1 MALSIA
7 LRPGRSQ
14 PGVNRRIG
22 RLFMAGSACFAI
34 ASLPAAS
41 SLSENA
47 VALVYFI
54 GSIFFTTAGAEAY
67 RTSAPE
73 DRLDFISS
81 AVTLAGT
88 IFFNISTFT
97 SLDAR
102 LDERSSNLLVW
113 SPDIFGSIAFL
124 IASAIALV
132 AVRQMGGIGPEAV
145 IGRRI
150 AVFNMIGSVAFGIS
164 ALAAYVIPN
173 TGEAINAAAASSLT
187 LIGALCFFYAAY
199 LLVPRER
206 SERSRPSAS
215 RPARAR

>member
-7 LRPGRSQ
+7 LRLGRSR
-14 PGVNRRIG
+14 PGENRRIG

-34 ASLPAAS
+34 ASVPAAS
-41 SLSENA
+41 SISENA

-124 IASAIALV
+124 VASAIAVV

-150 AVFNMIGSVAFGIS
+150 AVFNLIGSVAFGIS
-164 ALAAYVIPN
+164 ALAGVRHPQHRRGDQRGG
-173 TGEAINAAAASSLT
+173 GELAHPDRGALLLLRGLPAGAARAFRTAAAF
-187 LIGALCFFYAAY
+187 G
-199 LLVPRER
+199 
-206 SERSRPSAS
+206 
-215 RPARAR
+215 